1 MTRLETAQ
9 IAYGEAF
16 KAPPPEPWG
25 VSEDRIARV
34 LEQAVA
40 EGRPVPDSFD
50 WWADLPP
57 NAAA

>member
-9 IAYGEAF
+9 AAYGVAF
-16 KAPPPEPWG
+16 RLPPPEPFG
-25 VSEDRIARV
+25 IDDDRVAQV

-40 EGRPVPDSFD
+40 DGKPVPDSFD

-57 NAAA
+57 NAVA